1 VHCGGGSRGRPVSES
16 GRLRHGD
23 GGHEGGDRRRRVLVL
38 PTLSTMHS
46 LSSPKQKKGAFTR
59 RRPANLSNERDELV
73 RPRAVGQ
80 NQILRLQN
88 TIGNRAVQ
96 RLLTQEK
103 RPAIESRQFRP
114 KTGISAFQMAIQLK
128 EGAGR
133 IQRFLFDEEETSES
147 DDSGWDSAVNTVSD
161 AAGDVGSWASETAGS
176 AWDAAS
182 GAASEVGSWA
192 GETAGSTWDTAGDV
206 ASDAWGAVSG
216 VASDAWGAVSEAAS
230 DAWDAASGAA
240 GEVWDQVV
248 GPSEAESESAEET
261 PETEQDADVRNLFII
276 DDLVLF
282 VAAGM
287 GGRAYFESKK
297 KGLPAY
303 KNLPSGS
310 DKCPTQE
317 LKAKYETLE
326 EQEIDTD
333 AAIDNAGIA
342 IGAIPAAA
350 LAGAIGAVAAAS
362 GVGAAIGLPA
372 LAAAAGAIV
381 SCVATIRSTNAA
393 IDKWNLLV
401 DRYAADL
408 AAFVA
413 CSASPVRPAATPK
426 PKSGVKQ

>member
-1 VHCGGGSRGRPVSES
+1 
-16 GRLRHGD
+16 
-23 GGHEGGDRRRRVLVL
+23 
-38 PTLSTMHS
+38 
-46 LSSPKQKKGAFTR
+46 
-59 RRPANLSNERDELV
+59 
-73 RPRAVGQ
+73 
-80 NQILRLQN
+80 
-88 TIGNRAVQ
+88 
-96 RLLTQEK
+96 
-103 RPAIESRQFRP
+103 
-114 KTGISAFQMAIQLK
+114 MAIQL
-128 EGAGR
+128 EQGAGR
-133 IQRFLFDEEETSES
+133 IQRFLFDENEEETSES
-147 DDSGWDSAVNTVSD
+147 DESWWDSAANTVSD
-161 AAGDVGSWASETAGS
+161 AASDVGSWASETAGN

-192 GETAGSTWDTAGDV
+192 GETAGSAWDAAGDV

-216 VASDAWGAVSEAAS
+216 AASDAWGAVSGAAS

-261 PETEQDADVRNLFII
+261 PETEQDVDVRNLFII

-297 KGLPAY
+297 KGIPAY

-350 LAGAIGAVAAAS
+350 LAGAIAAVASAS

-372 LAAAAGAIV
+372 LAAAAGAII
-381 SCVATIRSTNAA
+381 SAVATIRSTNAA

-413 CSASPVRPAATPK
+413 CSASPVRPAATPVRPGATPK
-426 PKSGVKQ
+426 PKSGFKQ